1 MSQYKINESIIIRY
15 LASSLE
21 EGLTDLTLTPTN
33 PNGADETPI
42 VLSEIGDGLYETTF
56 TPDVLGWW
64 WVRISSA
71 SKPLNVFSKNYFVGE
86 SDEYGAIVE
95 DYYPSNLSILNRGD
109 NAPLRVDEA
118 GSLITRSAVLTDEGS
133 FYEPFSGIVLGDGW
147 IPITGSGASISV
159 ANSRCSIV
167 SGNTNNA
174 STYISK
180 LIDYCPITITS
191 IFSISQRILNQDLY
205 FGLSSSAT
213 PNAAQRVRFH
223 FFGTDNT
230 KVALESQSSF
240 DTGGDEG
247 ANIQVLLPY
256 GMNTSENLTYRI
268 VHNGKQV
275 EFYVGRNTDNLVLMG
290 VHNNNIPDL
299 YISLYARFRVTNGTS
314 VASSTDFL
322 IHSAQ
327 INNYNIISIEGTV
340 EGNVNVK
347 QKVTISGSN
356 NSTSNLNSG
365 ASFTGIGESTLGVN
379 SIQINFIADQN
390 CTVQLEQSIN
400 NVNWD
405 IIDNWT
411 CLANIGQGRTFQA
424 IASYFRVIV
433 TNNGGSTT
441 TYLRL
446 QSSLCPI
453 VECLP
458 RTLSQS
464 GNLKVELA
472 PRTASIMLN
481 LIYDVINS
489 TPINANEWQDS
500 VVYTI
505 PSGYDFSPSLFFST
519 STQALDEARVVSA
532 LTFGNY
538 NSATNTFT
546 DSTSV
551 VLPDFYAKMY
561 VYVTTLIGAVGDDVI
576 TITYTNQAGTI
587 GKTATVTIKKNSV
600 VGTRLEVTLAAGDF
614 GIIDITNVTHTRTGQ
629 AGAFD
634 IYVNKEIN
642 YLLLTTA
649 NIEYEQKADSGTI
662 FIPPAT
668 SIKLQYRSTNAGAKS
683 RLLSLSGVL
692 NPRG

>member
-1 MSQYKINESIIIRY
+1 MQYKIDEAIRIRY

-33 PNGADETPI
+33 PSGTDETPI
-42 VLSEIGDGLYETTF
+42 VLTEIGDGLYETTF

-64 WVRISSA
+64 WVRISSV
-71 SKPLNVFSKNYFVGE
+71 SKPLNIYSKNYFVGE
-86 SDEYGAIVE
+86 TDEYGAIVE
-95 DYYPSNLSILNRGD
+95 DYYPENIPILNIGD
-109 NAPLRVDEA
+109 NAPLRVDKA
-118 GSLITRSAVLTDEGS
+118 GSLITRSAILTDEGS
-133 FYEPFSGIVLGDGW
+133 FYEPFSGIALGDGW
-147 IPITGSGASISV
+147 IPITGSEASISV
-159 ANSRCSIV
+159 VNSQCNIV

-230 KVALESQSSF
+230 KVALESQSSY

-247 ANIQVLLPY
+247 TNIQVLLPY
-256 GMNTSENLTYRI
+256 GMKTSENLTYRI

-275 EFYVGRNTDNLVLMG
+275 EFYVGRNTSNLVLMG
-290 VHNNNIPDL
+290 VHNNNIPNL
-299 YISLYARFRVTNGTS
+299 YIPLYARFRVTNGTS
-314 VASSTDFL
+314 VASSTNFL

-327 INNYNIISIEGTV
+327 VNNYNIISIEGTV

-390 CTVQLEQSIN
+390 CTVELEQSTD

-424 IASYFRVIV
+424 ISSYFRVIV
-433 TNNGGSTT
+433 TNNGGNTT

-472 PRTASIMLN
+472 PRTATVTIQL
-481 LIYDVINS
+481 LYDINNS
-489 TPINANEWQDS
+489 TPIATNEWQDA
-500 VVYTI
+500 VIYTI
-505 PSGYDFSPSLFFST
+505 PSGYDFCPGLFFAN
-519 STQALDEARVVSA
+519 STQALDLARVVSCIS
-532 LTFGNY
+532 LGIY
-538 NSATNTFT
+538 NTATNTFT
-546 DSTSV
+546 DGSSTS
-551 VLPDFYAKMY
+551 LPDFYSRMY

-576 TITYTNQAGTI
+576 TITYTNQAGTL
-587 GKTATVTIKKNSV
+587 GKSATVTIPKNSP
-600 VGTRLEVTLAAGDF
+600 VGTRLEVTLAAGDYGF
-614 GIIDITNVTHTRTGQ
+614 INVTNVTHTRTGQ

-634 IYVNKEIN
+634 INANKELN
-642 YLLLTTA
+642 YMQMTTA
-649 NIEYEQKADSGTI
+649 NIQYEQTVDSGTLYFSPGTI
-662 FIPPAT
+662 
-668 SIKLQYRSTNAGAKS
+668 IKLQYQSTNAGAKS
-683 RLLSLSGVL
+683 RKISLLALL